1 VTTNARVQL
10 KDVVIEE
17 AIDFISDEKSSD
29 IINQGIGP
37 NPTLKK
43 ATNIES
49 EATGLVSGLFNNS
62 NNALVTYVGG
72 LVLFIV
78 LLEIVLFALDV
89 YYNNTYT
96 SYSNFSQRYDNGG
109 DSNSAYQDYPPYP
122 DPYISTY
129 RSYSSWNFS
138 KILEWISLMNDS
150 YDMADSTVHH
160 FDCQKRAVC
169 EMFRPDHHF
178 KMTEILNNV
187 LEMSDVM
194 NWSDDVQFII
204 DELEDARND
213 AKNEDLNCEDLYDRC
228 SSKSLGK
235 ILYKMNNLLLK

>member
-1 VTTNARVQL
+1 LRASTKFEKNFVTTNARVQL

-43 ATNIES
+43 ATKIES
-49 EATGLVSGLFNNS
+49 EAT
-62 NNALVTYVGG
+62 
-72 LVLFIV
+72 
-78 LLEIVLFALDV
+78 EIVLFALDV

-213 AKNEDLNCEDLYDRC
+213 AKNEDLDCEDLYDRC
-228 SSKSLGK
+228 SSKSIGK
-235 ILYKMNNLLLK
+235 ILYKMNNLMLK